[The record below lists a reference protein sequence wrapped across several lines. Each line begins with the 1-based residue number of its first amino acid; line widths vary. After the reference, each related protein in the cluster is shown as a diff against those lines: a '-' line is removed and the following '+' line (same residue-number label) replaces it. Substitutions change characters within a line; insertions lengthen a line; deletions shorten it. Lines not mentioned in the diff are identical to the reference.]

1 MVDAMSEDVNEGLV
15 FAGRIPLASRCIN
28 ELPGDSELA
37 FVNEKNEHTLRASL
51 LSSEPIES
59 DEHDEVMLHLKRQE
73 LKIDL
78 LMDMMGEVLAQHS
91 DIPVEQW
98 VRLRTA
104 GVQWQ
109 TAAKPLSVGDKLEI
123 NLFVTPPIPRPLTF
137 FAVVENVDNSLVSAS
152 FHGVSQA
159 VQDGLDKI
167 IFRHHRRTIA
177 QSRLQD

>member
-1 MVDAMSEDVNEGLV
+1 MVDAMSEDINEGLV
-15 FAGRIPLASRCIN
+15 FAGSIPLTSRLIE
-28 ELPGDSELA
+28 ELPGDTEMA
-37 FVNEKNEHTLRASL
+37 FVNEKNEHTHRASL
-51 LSSEPIES
+51 LSTETVEG
-59 DEHDEVMLHLKRQE
+59 DEHDEVLMHLKRQE

-91 DIPVEQW
+91 DIPKEHW

-109 TAAKPLSVGDKLEI
+109 ETGKSLSIHDKLEI
-123 NLFVTPPIPRPLTF
+123 NLFVTPPIPRPVTF
-137 FAVVENVDNSLVSAS
+137 FAVVESIDNSLVSAS
-152 FHGVSQA
+152 FQGVSQT
-159 VQDGLDKI
+159 VQDSLDKI

>member
-1 MVDAMSEDVNEGLV
+1 MVDTVSEDVNEGLV
-15 FAGRIPLASRCIN
+15 FAGHIPLASRRIE
-28 ELPGDSELA
+28 ELPGATEMA

-51 LSSEPIES
+51 LSTEPVEG
-59 DEHDEVMLHLKRQE
+59 DEHDEVLLHLKRQE

-78 LMDMMGEVLAQHS
+78 LMDMMGEILAQHS

-109 TAAKPLSVGDKLEI
+109 EAAKPLSVGDKLEI

-137 FAVVENVDNSLVSAS
+137 FAVIEAIDNSLVSAS
-152 FHGVSQA
+152 FQGVNQA
-159 VQDGLDKI
+159 VQDSLDKI
-167 IFRHHRRTIA
+167 IFRHHRRTVA